1 MKCRAILTILS
12 AWILLENTHCWS
24 EASEGTCA
32 AADNPKKWTD
42 TVQNHLNN
50 TIRTLWQ
57 EEIMPE
63 QTKQLKDHFDKEL
76 AKLTN
81 TISEIK
87 APLQVRIRVD
97 T

>member
-1 MKCRAILTILS
+1 MQFLQFCQLGSFWKTLIAGL
-12 AWILLENTHCWS
+12 
-24 EASEGTCA
+24 ASKGTCA
-32 AADNPKKWTD
+32 SADNPKKCTD
-42 TVQNHLNN
+42 TVQNHLKN